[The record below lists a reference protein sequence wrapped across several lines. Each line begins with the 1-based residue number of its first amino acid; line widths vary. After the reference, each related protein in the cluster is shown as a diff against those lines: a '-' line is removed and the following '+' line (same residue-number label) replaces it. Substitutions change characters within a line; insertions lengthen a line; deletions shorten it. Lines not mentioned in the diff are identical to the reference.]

1 MLNQDYKEM
10 LQLLQKHKVAYIL
23 VGAYALAAQGYP
35 RSTFDIDIWVKPSK
49 DNSVKLFKALQ
60 EFGTPC
66 ESINEDSFQEKGIIF
81 QIGVAPCRIDIIT
94 EISGGIEFAPAKA
107 RSIIVKIEDILSPI
121 LAIEDLIKNKE
132 AIGRPKDI
140 DDVKRLK
147 SRL

>member
-10 LQLLQKHKVAYIL
+10 LQLLQKHKVEYIL

-49 DNSVKLFKALQ
+49 DNSVKLYKALQ
-60 EFGTPC
+60 EFGAPC
-66 ESINEDSFQEKGIIF
+66 ESIKDDSFQEKGIIF

-94 EISGGIEFAPAKA
+94 EISGGIEFAPAKL
-107 RSIIVKIEDILSPI
+107 RSIIVKIEDILSPV
-121 LAIEDLIKNKE
+121 LAVEDLIKNKE
-132 AIGRPKDI
+132 AAGRPKDI

-147 SRL
+147 NRP